1 MPVNRVHFMKH
12 IKLFHQVV
20 YLCAFL
26 FVVLCP
32 AVHQVNDAL
41 RHDIVIKNGTGTQQR
56 TKRENADN
64 HPILVLNAFPAA
76 FNSPSMPAARHTV
89 IPLPVI
95 SFNLSVLST
104 IRLNL

>member
-1 MPVNRVHFMKH
+1 MKH

-56 TKRENADN
+56 TKRENAAN
-64 HPILVLNAFPAA
+64 HPILVL
-76 FNSPSMPAARHTV
+76 NSPSMPAARHTV

>member
-1 MPVNRVHFMKH
+1 MKH
-12 IKLFHQVV
+12 MKLFHQVI

-26 FVVLCP
+26 FMILCP

-41 RHDIVIKNGTGTQQR
+41 GHDIVIKNGTGTQQR
-56 TKRENADN
+56 TKREKAAN
-64 HPILVLNAFPAA
+64 HPIRVLNAYPAA
-76 FNSPSMPAARHTV
+76 FKSPAMPAARHTH
-89 IPLPVI
+89 IPLPVT